1 MSPFRRI
8 GALLSGLLLLQLVL
22 LSGDWSCAL
31 RRSAATGGHG
41 AMALAHG
48 SHHTVVGQSPDDGC
62 HTAGVPA
69 ACGSMPSCA
78 TTLAVPARLAASP
91 TLAAAAVTLGEP
103 VSIRSEPAAAPD
115 APPPRG

>member
-1 MSPFRRI
+1 MSPLRRL

-22 LSGDWSCAL
+22 LSGDWSCTVH
-31 RRSAATGGHG
+31 RSAATSGHD

-48 SHHTVVGQSPDDGC
+48 SHQTVVGQSSDDGC
-62 HTAGVPA
+62 HTDGVPA
-69 ACGSMPSCA
+69 ACASMPSCA

-91 TLAAAAVTLGEP
+91 TLAVTAVALGEP